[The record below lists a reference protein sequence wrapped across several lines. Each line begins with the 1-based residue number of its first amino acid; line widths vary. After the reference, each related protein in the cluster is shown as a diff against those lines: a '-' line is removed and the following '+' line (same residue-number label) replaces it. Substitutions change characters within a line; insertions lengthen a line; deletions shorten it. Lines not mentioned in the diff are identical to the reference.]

1 MEPQVL
7 MTWSPLLGSVNGDHQ
22 LRRDLA
28 AQDDEL
34 VVLLRQDEW
43 PIVEA
48 PPSAAPGAVGHVV
61 IPEGLED
68 GYVGADDAHG
78 GVLERDAHDLE
89 GAAVAEEE
97 ARRPVARVAGEVVAV
112 GIDLSH

>member
-78 GVLERDAHDLE
+78 GVLERDAMTWR
-89 GAAVAEEE
+89 VRPSPRK
-97 ARRPVARVAGEVVAV
+97 RRGGLWLVSQVR
-112 GIDLSH
+112 L